1 MNARTRAARTGR
13 VARTALAGAT
23 AVALMALAACSGSG
37 DDADAA
43 DPSPSGSEDADAAV
57 DEFPVTVTTAFGDVE
72 IPEEPTRVVALGWG
86 DAETALA
93 LGVEPV
99 GASDWLA
106 FGGDGV
112 GPWLDGAY
120 TESPEIVDTLEPS
133 YEQVALL
140 EPDVILDV
148 KSSGDPE
155 RYERL
160 SEIAPTVA
168 VPEGGEAYLAS
179 MDDQVGMIAS
189 ALGRS
194 EAGDELLA
202 EVDDAYAAARDEH
215 PDFDGKTAV
224 IGSYWSEGFGAY
236 VSSSSRG
243 EFMQALG
250 FVTKPEIDEAA
261 GDEFSVN
268 LGTENLDMLDAD
280 LTVIQPIGFTA
291 AEVEEQPL
299 FQAVPSVADGR
310 YVVFDDKDL
319 SNAFSLG
326 TPTAVIFAVDN
337 VVPLFAEAL
346 GGA

>member
-1 MNARTRAARTGR
+1 MTARTSTRR
-13 VARTALAGAT
+13 ALAAVS
-23 AVALMALAACSGSG
+23 AVAVLALAACSSG
-37 DDADAA
+37 DDAEQPADDASSGDTEAAA
-43 DPSPSGSEDADAAV
+43 DA
-57 DEFPVTVTTAFGDVE
+57 FPVSIDTAFGTVE

-112 GPWLDGAY
+112 GPWLEDAY
-120 TESPEIVDTLEPS
+120 TTSPEIVDTLEPS
-133 YEQVALL
+133 YEQIAVL

-160 SEIAPTVA
+160 SEIAPTVG
-168 VPEGGEAYLAS
+168 VPEGGEAYLTP
-179 MDDQVGMIAS
+179 MQDQVDMIAA

-202 EVDDAYAAARDEH
+202 EVDDAYAAAREEN
-215 PDFDGKTAV
+215 PDFEGKTAV

-236 VSSSSRG
+236 VSTSSRG

-261 GDEFSVN
+261 GEEFSVN
-268 LGTENLDMLDAD
+268 LGTETLDLLDAD

-299 FQAVPSVADGR
+299 FQTVPSVADGR

-326 TPTAVIFAVDN
+326 TPTAVIYAVDN
-337 VVPLFAEAL
+337 VVPLFADAL
-346 GGA
+346 GGE

>member
-1 MNARTRAARTGR
+1 MNALTHRGVAATRRAA
-13 VARTALAGAT
+13 VAGAA
-23 AVALMALAACSGSG
+23 AVALLALAACSSGSG
-37 DDADAA
+37 DDSAGGDA
-43 DPSPSGSEDADAAV
+43 SPSGTESEASA
-57 DEFPVTVTTAFGDVE
+57 FPVTIDTAFGEVE

-112 GPWLDGAY
+112 GPWLEDAY
-120 TESPEIVDTLEPS
+120 TESPEIIETLEPS
-133 YEQVALL
+133 YEQIAVL

-160 SEIAPTVA
+160 SEIAPTVGI
-168 VPEGGEAYLAS
+168 PEGGEAYLTP
-179 MDDQVGMIAS
+179 MEDQVEMIAA
-189 ALGRS
+189 ALGRA
-194 EAGDELLA
+194 EAGEELLT
-202 EVDDAYAAARDEH
+202 EVDDAFATAREEN
-215 PDFDGKTAV
+215 PDFEGKTAV
-224 IGSYWSEGFGAY
+224 IGSYWAEGFGAY
-236 VSSSSRG
+236 VSTSARG
-243 EFMQALG
+243 EFMQGLG

-261 GDEFSVN
+261 GEEFSVN
-268 LGTENLDMLDAD
+268 LGTENLDLLDAD

-291 AEVEEQPL
+291 AEVEAQPL

-326 TPTAVIFAVDN
+326 TPTAVMYAIDN

-346 GGA
+346 GGQ

>member
-1 MNARTRAARTGR
+1 MNALTRRGAAAPRR
-13 VARTALAGAT
+13 AALAG
-23 AVALMALAACSGSG
+23 VSALALLALAACSADSG
-37 DDADAA
+37 DDTGDGDAA
-43 DPSPSGSEDADAAV
+43 PSGTESAAG
-57 DEFPVTVTTAFGDVE
+57 EQFPVTIETAFGEVE

-112 GPWLDGAY
+112 GPWLADAY
-120 TESPEIVDTLEPS
+120 TESPEIIGTLEPS
-133 YEQVALL
+133 YEQIALL
-140 EPDVILDV
+140 DPDVILDV

-160 SEIAPTVA
+160 AEIAPTVG
-168 VPEGGEAYLAS
+168 VPEGGEAYLAP
-179 MDDQVGMIAS
+179 MEDQVSMIAT
-189 ALGRS
+189 ALGRAD
-194 EAGDELLA
+194 AGEDLLA
-202 EVDDAYAAARDEH
+202 EVDDAFAGAREEN
-215 PDFDGKTAV
+215 PDFEGKTAV
-224 IGSYWSEGFGAY
+224 IGSYWAEGFGAY

-243 EFMQALG
+243 EFMQSLG

-261 GDEFSVN
+261 GEEFSAN
-268 LGTENLDMLDAD
+268 LGTENVALLDAD
-280 LTVIQPIGFTA
+280 LTVIQPIGFEA
-291 AEVEEQPL
+291 ADVEAQPA
-299 FQAVPSVADGR
+299 FQTVPSVADGR

-326 TPTAVIFAVDN
+326 TPTAVVYAIDN

-346 GGA
+346 GGS